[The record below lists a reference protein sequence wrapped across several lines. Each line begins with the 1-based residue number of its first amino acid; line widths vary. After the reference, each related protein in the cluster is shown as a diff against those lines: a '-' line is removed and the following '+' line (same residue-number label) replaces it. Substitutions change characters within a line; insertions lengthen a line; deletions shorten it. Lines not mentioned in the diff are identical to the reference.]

1 MVKIKNFSQLAD
13 ALTWHLEVQIYGEDI
28 LETVKGYEYKEKFVT
43 ETLPFLEVTT
53 PEAYYA
59 LQYQFKLFVNNEVP
73 SVDVSSWL
81 DWRYHCRELKFCA
94 FALTE
99 SPSTN
104 LGEVVHAGWKNRER
118 MGMFLLYACFLMLGI
133 AFYCYPCLVD

>member
-1 MVKIKNFSQLAD
+1 MVKIKISSQLAD

-59 LQYQFKLFVNNEVP
+59 LQHQFKLFVNNEVP
-73 SVDVSSWL
+73 SIDVSSWL
-81 DWRYHCRELKFCA
+81 D
-94 FALTE
+94 
-99 SPSTN
+99 
-104 LGEVVHAGWKNRER
+104 
-118 MGMFLLYACFLMLGI
+118 
-133 AFYCYPCLVD
+133 